1 MPAEKIDKQ
10 SKAVAKAQYS
20 AKWANTMTKW
30 LISREHKGGPKWRL
44 VNFSGPTGA
53 ESRGIVDLIAI
64 RKDHS
69 DPPAPLKK
77 GDLLEVVLI
86 QVKGGNAK
94 RPDSSDIERL
104 KIVGDR
110 YQAKAI
116 VLASW
121 KKGKELRIERLDGDD
136 WKEVEA
142 SAVFGRAKKSSNPK

>member
-1 MPAEKIDKQ
+1 MSTENKENR
-10 SKAVAKAQYS
+10 SKAVEKAQYS

-30 LISREHKGGPKWRL
+30 LISREHQGGPKWRL

-69 DPPAPLKK
+69 DSPVPLKK
-77 GDLLEVVLI
+77 GDLFEIVLI

-94 RPDSSDIERL
+94 RPNPSDIERL
-104 KIVGDR
+104 KVVRD
-110 YQAKAI
+110 YYHASAV

-121 KKGKELRIERLDGDD
+121 KKGKELKIERLVDDGWEDI
-136 WKEVEA
+136 EA
-142 SAVFGRAKKSSNPK
+142 SVVFGRAKKSSKPE